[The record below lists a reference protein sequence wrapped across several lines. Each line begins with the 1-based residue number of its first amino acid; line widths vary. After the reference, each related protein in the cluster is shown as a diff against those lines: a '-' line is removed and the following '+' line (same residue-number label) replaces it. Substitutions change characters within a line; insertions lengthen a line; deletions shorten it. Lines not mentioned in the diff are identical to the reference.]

1 MNIGKIDPLIEHLES
16 QLELTIGEM
25 KQRQEL
31 LNISKTHIK
40 ELKKMIKRRVK
51 SELLAAQIS
60 EKNNENKKMPKMK
73 CLKLRVNKT
82 FIVMFF
88 LIQLKPT

>member
-1 MNIGKIDPLIEHLES
+1 MNIGKIDPLTEHLES

-25 KQRQEL
+25 KQQQEL

-51 SELLAAQIS
+51 ADYKKI
-60 EKNNENKKMPKMK
+60 KKMPKMK

-88 LIQLKPT
+88 